1 MHVIEAVMQVIEAV
15 TQTSPHLRNPFA
27 LQIGLVGGWLGV
39 GWGFRGSGPTEP
51 PRKSQVTLAESL
63 GNDEQ
68 HQVGSQTRNNER
80 GDARIRGGRMVSG
93 REGSGRGREMEIM
106 FFRGRNASC

>member
-39 GWGFRGSGPTEP
+39 AWGLAGGFEGLDPLNPLGS
-51 PRKSQVTLAESL
+51 PR
-63 GNDEQ
+63 
-68 HQVGSQTRNNER
+68 
-80 GDARIRGGRMVSG
+80 
-93 REGSGRGREMEIM
+93 
-106 FFRGRNASC
+106 